1 MSNRAADRWLDGL
14 GTGDRAGAALPLVIP
29 AVARQARALC
39 GPATSAAPAPTDIR
53 PARARARTQSGQWLI
68 VRGSL
73 LGDGPESPVA
83 VMLEAARPA
92 EMAPLM
98 VDAYGFTDSERR
110 VTELVAQGLSTRQ
123 IADHLHVSSYTVQ
136 DHLKSIFAKSGT
148 GSRGDL
154 IARLFFDH
162 YAAPLTLGSTAHR

>member
-1 MSNRAADRWLDGL
+1 M
-14 GTGDRAGAALPLVIP
+14 
-29 AVARQARALC
+29 
-39 GPATSAAPAPTDIR
+39 
-53 PARARARTQSGQWLI
+53 
-68 VRGSL
+68 
-73 LGDGPESPVA
+73 GDGPESPVA

-123 IADHLHVSSYTVQ
+123 IADQLHVSAYTVQ

-148 GSRGDL
+148 GSRGNL

-162 YAAPLTLGSTAHR
+162 YAAPLTVGAAAHS

>member
-1 MSNRAADRWLDGL
+1 
-14 GTGDRAGAALPLVIP
+14 
-29 AVARQARALC
+29 VA
-39 GPATSAAPAPTDIR
+39 
-53 PARARARTQSGQWLI
+53 GQWLI

-73 LGDGPESPVA
+73 LIDGPEPQVA
-83 VMLEAARPA
+83 VMLEVARPA

-110 VTELVAQGLSTRQ
+110 VTELVAKGLSTRQ
-123 IADHLHVSSYTVQ
+123 IAGRLHVSSYTVQ

-154 IARLFFDH
+154 IARLFLDH
-162 YAAPLTLGSTAHR
+162 YAASLTSGVAAHT